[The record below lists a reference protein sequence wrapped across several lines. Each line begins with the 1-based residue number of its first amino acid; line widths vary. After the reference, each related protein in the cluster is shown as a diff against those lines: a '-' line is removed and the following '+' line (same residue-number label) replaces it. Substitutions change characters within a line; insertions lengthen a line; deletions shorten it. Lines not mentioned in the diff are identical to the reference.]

1 LIEIWGVTPISSG
14 ARATLLTLHEEIL
27 NNRVYAATGEAVI
40 TGHGLRPGCGQ
51 PRPGRKPN
59 AALTLEMEELKA
71 AMDVGDWA
79 GLGVRASGVDGNYNV
94 AETSG

>member
-1 LIEIWGVTPISSG
+1 VTPISSG
-14 ARATLLTLHEEIL
+14 ARAAPLTLHEEIL
-27 NNRVYAATGEAVI
+27 NNRIYDTTDETAI
-40 TGHGLRPGCGQ
+40 TGQDLRPECGQ

-59 AALTLEMEELKA
+59 AALALEMAELKA

-79 GLGVRASGVDGNYNV
+79 SLGLRAGGVDGNYYV